1 MKAVRL
7 HKFHTQPV
15 IDDVPEPTI
24 SGPFDVIVKI
34 GGAGVCRTD
43 LHIIEGQWDAAMGTP
58 LPYILGHENAG
69 WVHEVGSA
77 VTNVAVGDTVIL
89 HPTPTDGLC
98 HACRA
103 GDDMHCENS
112 EFPGLSR
119 DGGMAEYMLTSARAC
134 IKLNPETRPQDVAAL
149 ADAGITAYHAVRKA
163 IPLLYPGTTCVV
175 IGAGGLGHIGVQCLA
190 TLTATNIIVVD
201 RNPDALKLAS
211 ELGAQHTVVADG
223 THVDAVKDLTGGQGA
238 HVVLDFVA
246 EQGAEMDGWNMTRP
260 AGSYFV
266 IGYGGTLTHPDPGHH
281 LHRAQH
287 HRQHRR
293 HLQRPGRAD
302 GAGPGRQGYAAH
314 QDLSARRRARRL
326 RRPRRRP
333 GPRPRHP
340 RPLNGAFMAKELRF
354 GAEARGLLLAG
365 VDQLA
370 EAVKSTLGPK
380 GRNVILEKITGSPV
394 VTNDGVTIAREIHLK
409 DQFENM
415 GAQLVKE
422 AAIKTNDIVG
432 DGTTTATVI
441 AQAIV
446 REGMEAIGKGGN
458 PVLVKRGIDLAVGRL
473 VEHLRGVAHPVKTEE
488 DYARVAAIS
497 ANDDDAVGA
506 VIAKA
511 LFTVG
516 DGGIVTVEESPVPG
530 MKVDFV
536 EGFEFD
542 NGYLSPY
549 MVTNPA
555 ALESIVDD
563 PYILLSS
570 EKITKVQDL
579 MPLLDKIMRAPRPL
593 IIIAENVE
601 GTALSMLVH
610 NHVNRIFQCVAVRAP
625 GFGDRRLHK
634 LEDIAALT
642 GGAVYSKHSGFTLET
657 MTVAQ
662 LGRAAQVRVTADNT
676 TIIGGGGSSD
686 AVEFRLTQMR
696 VGTRAG
702 HLRDRRGRAERADR
716 RPVRQ
721 GGRDQRGRAHQRRAQ
736 GTAAP
741 GRGRAVRHPGRH
753 GRGHRRWRWRRAA
766 ARRRRARRPG
776 RQRRLRHRRRHRA
789 PGAQRARLLHR
800 GQRRLPGGGR
810 RGQDQGDW
818 DPTRVSTPWRAGTAT

>member
-1 MKAVRL
+1 
-7 HKFHTQPV
+7 
-15 IDDVPEPTI
+15 
-24 SGPFDVIVKI
+24 
-34 GGAGVCRTD
+34 
-43 LHIIEGQWDAAMGTP
+43 
-58 LPYILGHENAG
+58 
-69 WVHEVGSA
+69 
-77 VTNVAVGDTVIL
+77 
-89 HPTPTDGLC
+89 
-98 HACRA
+98 
-103 GDDMHCENS
+103 
-112 EFPGLSR
+112 
-119 DGGMAEYMLTSARAC
+119 
-134 IKLNPETRPQDVAAL
+134 
-149 ADAGITAYHAVRKA
+149 
-163 IPLLYPGTTCVV
+163 
-175 IGAGGLGHIGVQCLA
+175 
-190 TLTATNIIVVD
+190 
-201 RNPDALKLAS
+201 
-211 ELGAQHTVVADG
+211 
-223 THVDAVKDLTGGQGA
+223 
-238 HVVLDFVA
+238 
-246 EQGAEMDGWNMTRP
+246 
-260 AGSYFV
+260 
-266 IGYGGTLTHPDPGHH
+266 
-281 LHRAQH
+281 
-287 HRQHRR
+287 
-293 HLQRPGRAD
+293 
-302 GAGPGRQGYAAH
+302 
-314 QDLSARRRARRL
+314 
-326 RRPRRRP
+326 
-333 GPRPRHP
+333 
-340 RPLNGAFMAKELRF
+340 MAKELRF

-409 DQFENM
+409 NQFENM

-516 DGGIVTVEESPVPG
+516 DGGIVTVEEAPVPG

-555 ALESIVDD
+555 AL
-563 PYILLSS
+563 LCS

-610 NHVNRIFQCVAVRAP
+610 NHVNRIFQSVAVRAP

-676 TIIGGGGSSD
+676 TIIGGGGTRE

-696 VGTRAG
+696 SELERATFGIDEDVLNERIGALSGKVAVISVGAPTSAELKELQHRVEDALSATRAAM
-702 HLRDRRGRAERADR
+702 AEGIVAGGGAALLHAEGVLDDLDVNADYAIGVDI
-716 RPVRQ
+716 VRQ
-721 GGRDQRGRAHQRRAQ
+721 ALSEPAYYIAANAGYPAEDVVAQTRGMGVDEGFDALE
-736 GTAAP
+736 
-741 GRGRAVRHPGRH
+741 GRH
-753 GRGHRRWRWRRAA
+753 GNMIEMGIIDPLRVVRSALQNGASVAGLLLTTNTLVAEEQTPWGGSAA
-766 ARRRRARRPG
+766 LMTEYG
-776 RQRRLRHRRRHRA
+776 SLDE
-789 PGAQRARLLHR
+789 GLH
-800 GQRRLPGGGR
+800 QPSP
-810 RGQDQGDW
+810 DS
-818 DPTRVSTPWRAGTAT
+818 STPQSLGLGPSVG